1 MPPAMMRRRESN
13 LTLDDDDDVE
23 VEIERID
30 QPWMS
35 PELFQTLWQNATLQV
50 SSSCSFTRFRQSTAA
65 SAAAASGGI
74 VDSRTHRVDVG
85 QESRR
90 HRQGSSEDA
99 VPEAETRGLSFQEQF
114 LRALGDDLVVFPSS
128 QDTEGTAARK
138 SGFVV
143 LAYAS
148 VTDNYGLRTVLLIRM
163 EQLHGS
169 EQIAITIKNTDPIHR
184 TRIAVFL
191 SILQQ
196 RIQPGSAPRRPH
208 PRMGDTI
215 KLFLEEASDQ
225 EGATDSDTSSLAPST
240 PPMRTPSASGSVLT
254 PPRST
259 VNGSAS
265 GPPPRPLT
273 VPRPV
278 VERGR
283 SHTIRYRTDRDIS
296 FEGYLSKKSEVLL
309 SWKATYCV
317 LEEDTL
323 AYYETREDFIS
334 NTKLIGRIQL
344 QAVEDDDVGK
354 VNGFRVITEGHH
366 INHLSSRTVFEKEQW
381 KRAINIAISK
391 APEITRPYVAFAS
404 QPLEARKFYRLLG
417 ALLRQEISDFPLLFR
432 SMHPDVVVT
441 SNFPPIVPF
450 WGQYRRYD
458 GVLLFIST
466 LLDTVTV
473 DSFSTLEVIELVRGD
488 ADCIDDIGAHQDAIT
503 PSPVT
508 NTIGSYVLSP
518 KAVEP
523 PKSTPGSA
531 STPSSQWAKR
541 LVVTGKETY
550 NLLKT
555 NNRRITQLFVH
566 ELWLDH
572 KDRLVRWH
580 LNGDSVAL
588 SVAFDDAPRG
598 ENIRLVLPGEASASS
613 HSIPPGTFYVQMLRA
628 QQLNVA
634 EATVN
639 ANQPKESAAHAAAS
653 KKGHPVYARCILE
666 EGNHLERT
674 LHGLDMK
681 DGGVIPDELANSS
694 ATGSH
699 KEHRRPSKGTR
710 FFRGLRRAAGISGE
724 RAVANFGDP
733 SGCVTNICKCHPAM
747 DPDGEHKVGTLN
759 PDWGSNLRLEF
770 PGCARGFAY
779 FLKVEVF
786 QSRFM
791 LPDELLGVCKIN
803 LTPHLSL
810 VNGSADA
817 KANGALPRWH
827 NLCDQYNDCKESW
840 APPTVFRGRIQ
851 LGIIF
856 APTVTSAES
865 FPQVQGGLRRMA
877 SDGRLVESRRGSTDE
892 TLLQSL
898 SSYNLREFLRSEKLA
913 EGGTV
918 DVATEGAGR
927 FVSRHLPRRRE
938 STAKRER
945 MTLDA
950 GTTSTGSEENRELAR
965 LARDNHTFSAKSA
978 VFDVPKKY
986 QLIKVVGAGT
996 YGEVV
1001 AASDVESGTTVAI
1014 KKISNAFADL
1024 PDTKRIL
1031 RELCLLRQLNHPNLI
1046 QLYDVP
1052 RPERLSYLEDIYL
1065 VTDLMETDLHRVIHS
1080 TQTLT
1085 DEHVAHFMRQILRA
1099 LAYLHSA
1106 DILHRDLKPS
1116 NILVTSTCEAKICD
1130 LGLARYVDYSQA
1142 KKVQGAS
1149 NMDTFVE
1156 LTEYVVTRWYRAPE
1170 ILLDGC
1176 RYDKPS
1182 DLWSAGCI
1190 LAELLGRKPL
1200 FPGSSTTNQL
1210 NKIFNVLGTP
1220 NIGFITNIH
1229 KEAAQKWVHR
1239 QRRRAQIP
1247 FAELYPNAN
1256 LQALDL
1262 LEKLLVYDPKQRI
1275 TAIEALRHPYLRE
1288 AFRSVMTDENGS
1300 EEAFVYNEVEQKED
1314 QFVGKI
1320 DDSNEHVTDTKQAMQ
1335 EAVFEQVCFFHPEA
1349 REYEEWLKKH
1359 DEKFCV
1365 DPVTGKLVPL
1375 KN

>member
-1 MPPAMMRRRESN
+1 MMRRRESN
-13 LTLDDDDDVE
+13 LTLDEEEDVS
-23 VEIERID
+23 VEIEPIE
-30 QPWMS
+30 QPWMAI
-35 PELFQTLWQNATLQV
+35 ELFDTLWQNAAQQV
-50 SSSCSFTRFRQSTAA
+50 SSSCTFTKYKLRGFREETGTDA
-65 SAAAASGGI
+65 
-74 VDSRTHRVDVG
+74 DT
-85 QESRR
+85 
-90 HRQGSSEDA
+90 SS
-99 VPEAETRGLSFQEQF
+99 SFQQQF
-114 LRALGDDLVVFPSS
+114 IKTLGKDLVIFP
-128 QDTEGTAARK
+128 TRK
-138 SGFVV
+138 GPPFVV

-148 VTDNYGLRTVLLIRM
+148 VADNYGLKTVLLVRL
-163 EQLHGS
+163 EQLHDS
-169 EQIAITIKNTDPIHR
+169 EQIGITVKNTDPVHR
-184 TRIAVFL
+184 TRMAAFL

-196 RIQPGSAPRRPH
+196 RIQPGSAPKRPQ
-208 PRMGDTI
+208 PRATDTS
-215 KLFLEEASDQ
+215 KVFLEESDH
-225 EGATDSDTSSLAPST
+225 EGTTDSDTSSVAPST
-240 PPMRTPSASGSVLT
+240 PPIRTPPASSSISVET
-254 PPRST
+254 PPRRNVST
-259 VNGSAS
+259 RASAPVS
-265 GPPPRPLT
+265 KPLS
-273 VPRPV
+273 VPRPI
-278 VERGR
+278 ERGR

-296 FEGYLSKKSEVLL
+296 FEGYLSKKSDVLM

-323 AYYETREDFIS
+323 AFYETREDFIS

-344 QAVEDDDVGK
+344 QGIEDEDMGK
-354 VNGFRVITEGHH
+354 PNGFRVIAEGNH
-366 INHLSSRTVFEKEQW
+366 INHLSSRTAFEKEQW
-381 KRAINIAISK
+381 KRAISIAISK
-391 APEITRPYVAFAS
+391 APEVTRPYVAFAS
-404 QPLEARKFYRLLG
+404 QPLEPHKFYRLLG
-417 ALLRQEISDFPLLFR
+417 ALLRQEIGDFPLLFR

-466 LLDTVTV
+466 LLDSVTV
-473 DSFSTLEVIELVRGD
+473 DNFSVVEVIELVRGD
-488 ADCIDDIGAHQDAIT
+488 ADCVDETGAHHESLT
-503 PSPVT
+503 PSPITVD
-508 NTIGSYVLSP
+508 SYVLSP
-518 KAVEP
+518 KATEA

-531 STPSSQWAKR
+531 STPSAQWTKR

-550 NLLKT
+550 NLLDT
-555 NNRRITQLFVH
+555 NDRRVTQLFVH

-580 LNGDSVAL
+580 LNGDAVAL

-598 ENIRLVLPGEASASS
+598 ENIRLVLPGEASAIS
-613 HSIPPGTFYVQMLRA
+613 HSIPPGTFYVQILQA
-628 QQLNVA
+628 QQLHVSEGSNEHASKGNGQHSAVA
-634 EATVN
+634 N
-639 ANQPKESAAHAAAS
+639 AS
-653 KKGHPVYARCILE
+653 KKGYPVYARCILE
-666 EGNHLERT
+666 EGTHMEQT
-674 LHGLDMK
+674 LRGLDLK
-681 DGGVIPDELANSS
+681 EGETKSDELANASLN
-694 ATGSH
+694 GSQ

-724 RAVANFGDP
+724 RAVAKFGDL
-733 SGCVTNICKCHPAM
+733 SGCVTSICKCMPVTT
-747 DPDGEHKVGTLN
+747 PDGHHKVGTLN
-759 PDWGSNLRLEF
+759 PNWSSNLRLEF
-770 PGCARGFAY
+770 PGCARGFTY

-803 LTPHLSL
+803 VTPHLSL

-856 APTVTSAES
+856 SPTVTSAEN
-865 FPQVQGGLRRMA
+865 FPQSQGLRRMA
-877 SDGRLVESRRGSTDE
+877 SDGRLVEARRGSADE
-892 TLLQSL
+892 TLLQSM
-898 SSYNLREFLRSEKLA
+898 SSYNLREFLRSDKRA
-913 EGGTV
+913 SVGMFDFPSDKGG
-918 DVATEGAGR
+918 R
-927 FVSRHLPRRRE
+927 LVSRQIRSRTD
-938 STAKRER
+938 SSGKRGAQI
-945 MTLDA
+945 LKAD
-950 GTTSTGSEENRELAR
+950 SEENRELAR
-965 LARDNHTFSAKSA
+965 LARNNHTFSGKTTT
-978 VFDVPKKY
+978 FDVPQKY

-1001 AASDVESGTTVAI
+1001 AASDIDSGTTVAI
-1014 KKISNAFADL
+1014 KKVTNAFQDL

-1031 RELCLLRQLNHPNLI
+1031 RELCLLRQLSHPNLI

-1106 DILHRDLKPS
+1106 NVLHRDLKPS
-1116 NILVTSTCEAKICD
+1116 NILVTSTCDAKICD
-1130 LGLARYVDYSQA
+1130 LGLARCVDYSKA
-1142 KKVQGAS
+1142 KKVKGAS
-1149 NMDTFVE
+1149 QDDVFVE

-1170 ILLDGC
+1170 ILLDGS

-1190 LAELLGRKPL
+1190 LGELLGRKPL

-1220 NIGFITNIH
+1220 DISFIAKIH

-1239 QRRRAQIP
+1239 QRRRSKIP
-1247 FAELYPNAN
+1247 FDELYPNAN
-1256 LQALDL
+1256 QQALDL

-1275 TAIEALRHPYLRE
+1275 TAVEALHHPYLRE
-1288 AFRSVMTDENGS
+1288 AFRSVMNDNINSDDSFFYDE
-1300 EEAFVYNEVEQKED
+1300 EEQKED
-1314 QFVGKI
+1314 VFVGKI
-1320 DDSNEHVTDTKQAMQ
+1320 DDSNEYVPESKEAMQ
-1335 EAVFEQVCFFHPEA
+1335 HAVFEQVCHFHPEA

-1365 DPVTGKLVPL
+1365 DPATGKLVPL
-1375 KN
+1375 KK

>member
-1 MPPAMMRRRESN
+1 MLRSTMMRRRESN
-13 LTLDDDDDVE
+13 LTLDEEEDSSVQ
-23 VEIERID
+23 IERLE
-30 QPWMS
+30 QPWMAS
-35 PELFQTLWQNATLQV
+35 ELFDTLWQNATQQV
-50 SSSCSFTRFRQSTAA
+50 SSSCSFSKQQLGSATSTEAATRA
-65 SAAAASGGI
+65 G
-74 VDSRTHRVDVG
+74 
-85 QESRR
+85 
-90 HRQGSSEDA
+90 
-99 VPEAETRGLSFQEQF
+99 SFQEQF
-114 LRALGDDLVVFPSS
+114 LQALGGDIEVFPQHSE
-128 QDTEGTAARK
+128 QDKLLVRG
-138 SGFVV
+138 
-143 LAYAS
+143 YAS
-148 VTDNYGLRTVLLIRM
+148 VVDSYGLKTVLLVKM

-169 EQIAITIKNTDPIHR
+169 EQIAITVKNTDPVHR
-184 TRIAVFL
+184 SRMASFL
-191 SILQQ
+191 GILQQ

-208 PRMGDTI
+208 PRAGDTS
-215 KLFLEEASDQ
+215 KLFLEESSDH
-225 EGATDSDTSSLAPST
+225 EGTTDSDTSSVTPST
-240 PPMRTPSASGSVLT
+240 PPIRTPPASASVTFSTPPRRASGPLT
-254 PPRST
+254 PPRRVSIPE
-259 VNGSAS
+259 SAPS
-265 GPPPRPLT
+265 RPA

-278 VERGR
+278 ERIR

-296 FEGYLSKKSEVLL
+296 FEGYLSKKSDVLM

-323 AYYETREDFIS
+323 AFYETREDFIS

-344 QAVEDDDVGK
+344 QAVEDEDMGK
-354 VNGFRVITEGHH
+354 PNGFRVIAEGSHMS
-366 INHLSSRTVFEKEQW
+366 HLSSRTAFEKEQW
-381 KRAINIAISK
+381 KRAITIAISK
-391 APEITRPYVAFAS
+391 APEVTRPYVAFAS
-404 QPLEARKFYRLLG
+404 QPLEPRKFYRLLG
-417 ALLRQEISDFPLLFR
+417 ALLRQEIGDFPLLFR
-432 SMHPDVVVT
+432 SMHPDIVVT

-473 DSFSTLEVIELVRGD
+473 DNFSLVDVIELVRGD
-488 ADCIDDIGAHQDAIT
+488 ADCIDDTGTHQHTLT
-503 PSPVT
+503 PSLATVQ
-508 NTIGSYVLSP
+508 SYVPSP
-518 KAVEP
+518 RPDEAL
-523 PKSTPGSA
+523 KSTPQSA
-531 STPSSQWAKR
+531 STPSSQWSKR

-550 NLLKT
+550 NLLST
-555 NNRRITQLFVH
+555 DNRRITQLFVH

-580 LNGDSVAL
+580 LNGDAVAL

-598 ENIRLVLPGEASASS
+598 ENIRLVLPGEASAIS
-613 HSIPPGTFYVQMLRA
+613 HSIPPGTFYVQILQA
-628 QQLNVA
+628 QQLHIPDSSG
-634 EATVN
+634 EGST
-639 ANQPKESAAHAAAS
+639 AHSSSTAAS
-653 KKGHPVYARCILE
+653 KKGYPVYARCILE
-666 EGNHLERT
+666 EGTHLERT
-674 LHGLDMK
+674 LRGLDIK
-681 DGGVIPDELANSS
+681 EGEPIPDELANSS
-694 ATGSH
+694 LNGSQ

-724 RAVANFGDP
+724 RTVAKFGDP
-733 SGCVTNICKCHPAM
+733 SGCVTNTCRCLPVTA
-747 DPDGEHKVGTLN
+747 PDNEHKVGTLN
-759 PDWGSNLRLEF
+759 PDWSSNLRLEF
-770 PGCARGFAY
+770 PGCARGFTY

-803 LTPHLSL
+803 VTPHLSL

-856 APTVTSAES
+856 APSVTSVEN
-865 FPQVQGGLRRMA
+865 FPQAQGLRRMA
-877 SDGRLVESRRGSTDE
+877 SDGRLVESRRGSADE

-898 SSYNLREFLRSEKLA
+898 SSYDLREFLRSEALTG
-913 EGGTV
+913 GGTV
-918 DVATEGAGR
+918 DFPSERGAR
-927 FVSRHLPRRRE
+927 FLSRKVRSRTDSGNP
-938 STAKRER
+938 
-945 MTLDA
+945 DA
-950 GTTSTGSEENRELAR
+950 AMPPKADSEENRELAR
-965 LARDNHTFSAKSA
+965 LARNNHTFSGKST

-1014 KKISNAFADL
+1014 KKVTNAFADL

-1046 QLYDVP
+1046 QLYDIP

-1106 DILHRDLKPS
+1106 NVLHRDLKPS

-1130 LGLARYVDYSQA
+1130 LGLARYVDYSKA
-1142 KKVQGAS
+1142 KKVKGAS
-1149 NMDTFVE
+1149 QEDTFVE

-1190 LAELLGRKPL
+1190 LGELLGRKPL

-1220 NIGFITNIH
+1220 EISYIANIH
-1229 KEAAQKWVHR
+1229 KDAAQKWVHR
-1239 QRRRAQIP
+1239 QRRRSRIP

-1275 TAIEALRHPYLRE
+1275 TAVEALRHPYLRE
-1288 AFRSVMTDENGS
+1288 AFRSIIPENTES
-1300 EEAFVYNEVEQKED
+1300 DEAFFYDEIEQEED
-1314 QFVGKI
+1314 RFEGHI
-1320 DDSNEHVTDTKQAMQ
+1320 NDSNEYVAETKQAMQ
-1335 EAVFEQVCFFHPEA
+1335 EAVFEQVCCFHPEA
-1349 REYEEWLKKH
+1349 REYEDWLKKH
-1359 DEKFCV
+1359 DQKFCV
-1365 DPVTGKLVPL
+1365 DPKTGKLVPMQ
-1375 KN
+1375 NGHRS